1 MNDLQELSTFSHEIN
16 NSLTLIYGQIQ
27 CIEKTY
33 DTLTGNDHWNRMKDD
48 FSSLFDFIHQFL
60 APAEESS
67 AAIEPLDLISVISE
81 IRSSWSYY
89 LHKEQHVLNLLTNH
103 IYLFLFYFLC
113 NVIYYVYGA
122 RSKLFQLFHNL
133 ISNAVKAIQQ
143 KKETCRSPHITHI
156 TVHLSKEQGHIV
168 LNLSDTGIG
177 MTTEQ
182 QSRAFYRGVSF
193 HPGGNGIGL
202 SVVQNIAR
210 DLHIKIHIDSA
221 PNQGT
226 TFTLIFPAYEQQ
238 LSCPTRTE
246 ALTK

>member
-33 DTLTGNDHWNRMKDD
+33 DTLTRNDHWNRMKDD

-67 AAIEPLDLISVISE
+67 AAMEPLDLISVISE

-89 LHKEQHVLNLLTNH
+89 LHKEQIRFFIQADPGTA
-103 IYLFLFYFLC
+103 F
-113 NVIYYVYGA
+113 YVYGA

-177 MTTEQ
+177 
-182 QSRAFYRGVSF
+182 
-193 HPGGNGIGL
+193 IGL

-210 DLHIKIHIDSA
+210 NLHIKIHIDSA

>member
-27 CIEKTY
+27 YIEKTN
-33 DTLTGNDHWNRMKDD
+33 DILTKNTHWNRMKDD

-60 APAEESS
+60 DPAKLTS
-67 AAIEPLDLISVISE
+67 AAMEPLDLINVISE

-89 LHKEQHVLNLLTNH
+89 LHKENIRFFIQADPGTA
-103 IYLFLFYFLC
+103 F
-113 NVIYYVYGA
+113 YVYG
-122 RSKLFQLFHNL
+122 SKTQLFQLFHNL
-133 ISNAVKAIQQ
+133 ISNAVKAIRQ
-143 KKETCRSPHITHI
+143 KKETHRSPHI

-177 MTTEQ
+177 MTNDQ

-193 HPGGNGIGL
+193 QPGGNGIGL
-202 SVVQNIAR
+202 STVQKIANEF
-210 DLHIKIHIDSA
+210 HIRIHLDSA
-221 PNQGT
+221 PDQGT
-226 TFTLIFPAYEQQ
+226 TFTLIFPSYEQK
-238 LSCPTRTE
+238 LSYLTHTE

>member
-1 MNDLQELSTFSHEIN
+1 M
-16 NSLTLIYGQIQ
+16 
-27 CIEKTY
+27 
-33 DTLTGNDHWNRMKDD
+33 
-48 FSSLFDFIHQFL
+48 
-60 APAEESS
+60 
-67 AAIEPLDLISVISE
+67 EPLDLISVISE

-89 LHKEQHVLNLLTNH
+89 LHKEQICFFIQADPGTA
-103 IYLFLFYFLC
+103 F
-113 NVIYYVYGA
+113 YVYGA

-143 KKETCRSPHITHI
+143 KKETCRSPYITHI

-221 PNQGT
+221 PNQ
-226 TFTLIFPAYEQQ
+226 EQ
-238 LSCPTRTE
+238 LSH
-246 ALTK
+246 

>member
-1 MNDLQELSTFSHEIN
+1 M
-16 NSLTLIYGQIQ
+16 
-27 CIEKTY
+27 
-33 DTLTGNDHWNRMKDD
+33 
-48 FSSLFDFIHQFL
+48 
-60 APAEESS
+60 
-67 AAIEPLDLISVISE
+67 EPLDLISVISE

-89 LHKEQHVLNLLTNH
+89 LHKEQIRFFIQADPGTA
-103 IYLFLFYFLC
+103 F
-113 NVIYYVYGA
+113 YVYGA

>member
-67 AAIEPLDLISVISE
+67 
-81 IRSSWSYY
+81 WSYY
-89 LHKEQHVLNLLTNH
+89 LHKEQIRFFIQADPGTA
-103 IYLFLFYFLC
+103 F
-113 NVIYYVYGA
+113 YVYGA

>member
-16 NSLTLIYGQIQ
+16 NSLTLIYGQLQ
-27 CIEKTY
+27 YIEKNN
-33 DTLTGNDHWNRMKDD
+33 DILTKNNHWNRMKDD

-60 APAEESS
+60 TPAQTTSA
-67 AAIEPLDLISVISE
+67 AAIEPLDLINVISE
-81 IRSSWSYY
+81 IRSSWSYC
-89 LHKEQHVLNLLTNH
+89 LQKEKIRFFIQADPGTA
-103 IYLFLFYFLC
+103 F
-113 NVIYYVYGA
+113 YVYGSK
-122 RSKLFQLFHNL
+122 SKLFQLFHNL

-143 KKETCRSPHITHI
+143 KKEINRSPHI

-177 MTTEQ
+177 MTADQ
-182 QSRAFYRGVSF
+182 QARAFYRGVSF
-193 HPGGNGIGL
+193 QPGGNGIGL
-202 SVVQNIAR
+202 SIVQNIAH

-226 TFTLIFPAYEQQ
+226 TFTLIFPAYEQK
-238 LSCPTRTE
+238 LSYLTHTE

>member
-67 AAIEPLDLISVISE
+67 AAMEPLDLISVISE

-89 LHKEQHVLNLLTNH
+89 LHKEQIRFFIQADPGTA
-103 IYLFLFYFLC
+103 F
-113 NVIYYVYGA
+113 YVYGA

-143 KKETCRSPHITHI
+143 KKETCRSPYITHI

-177 MTTEQ
+177 ISESDLPYIFDCRT
-182 QSRAFYRGVSF
+182 AIKSF
-193 HPGGNGIGL
+193 LPR
-202 SVVQNIAR
+202 S
-210 DLHIKIHIDSA
+210 
-221 PNQGT
+221 
-226 TFTLIFPAYEQQ
+226 IFPSWRKRNWIIRCTKY
-238 LSCPTRTE
+238 CPRSSY
-246 ALTK
+246 

>member
-1 MNDLQELSTFSHEIN
+1 MPS
-16 NSLTLIYGQIQ
+16 
-27 CIEKTY
+27 K
-33 DTLTGNDHWNRMKDD
+33 
-48 FSSLFDFIHQFL
+48 
-60 APAEESS
+60 
-67 AAIEPLDLISVISE
+67 
-81 IRSSWSYY
+81 RS
-89 LHKEQHVLNLLTNH
+89 N
-103 IYLFLFYFLC
+103 
-113 NVIYYVYGA
+113 
-122 RSKLFQLFHNL
+122 
-133 ISNAVKAIQQ
+133 

-238 LSCPTRTE
+238 LNCPTRTE

>member
-27 CIEKTY
+27 YIEKTN
-33 DTLTGNDHWNRMKDD
+33 DILTKNDHWNRMKED

-60 APAEESS
+60 EPAKSIS
-67 AAIEPLDLISVISE
+67 AAIEPLDLINVISE

-89 LHKEQHVLNLLTNH
+89 LHKEKIRFFIQADPGTA
-103 IYLFLFYFLC
+103 F
-113 NVIYYVYGA
+113 YVYG
-122 RSKLFQLFHNL
+122 SKSLLFQLFHNL

-143 KKETCRSPHITHI
+143 KKETNRSPHI

-177 MTTEQ
+177 MTTDQ

-193 HPGGNGIGL
+193 QPGGNGIGL
-202 SVVQNIAR
+202 SIVQKIAHEF
-210 DLHIKIHIDSA
+210 HIKIHLDSA
-221 PNQGT
+221 PDQGT
-226 TFTLIFPAYEQQ
+226 TFTLIFPSYEQK
-238 LSCPTRTE
+238 LSYLTHTE